1 MKKVDI
7 VSKIVGRNGGGTRVP
22 SASTASASVDLSG
35 YLKKEVWDDVWEV
48 RETDE
53 GTRYVLGKLPMVLLY
68 GMTMY
73 AEDESLNLP
82 GIYDGLPIDG
92 ETIYWEETDTGKV
105 LKSKGGGEGTLAGIE
120 ITGEGNAITDITPSS
135 DGTKLVFSK
144 GLTFVDKSYL
154 DENFH
159 TKTYI
164 ADTFYTKQYIDDVFF
179 KKDDATDL
187 FVTLD
192 ETEQEILGIKVF
204 KEGIKIGN
212 SSIHQ
217 SQDGVLFLDG
227 HLVVSGSVT
236 MYGDNGDIDIP
247 TIWAGLPIDEN
258 TLVRNEEGVLMVNPN
273 IELGGASSWDD
284 ITGKP
289 EWITDT
295 KPSYTYSEISG
306 TPDLSVYASKDDLKG
321 YVSLTG
327 TESVEGIKD
336 FVNGIAIDG
345 LSIYK
350 SQDDVVYV
358 DANLVV
364 RGAVVMYGD
373 AIADIPSFM
382 ESLLLDENTLT
393 LNEEGRLTVIGGTG
407 GGSIEYPL
415 SWSGYSS
422 GSYDGTEAK
431 NFYIPSKV
439 SELTNDSSFITSSA
453 LSGYATETWVNGKGF
468 ITSSALNGYATE
480 SYVTSRGYITSSSLS
495 GYATESWV
503 NGKGYLTSSSLS
515 GYATQ
520 SWVTGQGYATSAAL
534 GAYLP
539 LTGGTLT
546 GTGNDLFTIN
556 RTMNESSVIRYMIN
570 GEIKGYIGISS
581 AGKPLYVLADRSA
594 AYVLL
599 TKLDTGAGSGLDAD
613 MLDGLHVCGFGSG
626 YGVTRS
632 WTSGTYNSANQYFG
646 NGNVVVIDPQGT
658 GCLSSCDT
666 ILSLGKSGNRC
677 TQLLFPFNNN
687 RFYYRRTI
695 SSDYGSA
702 SYGGWHPV
710 AVCEQSGNLYLQSTT
725 NRCLTMKYTGSRN
738 LGAYVVYRAAN
749 QNAKEWWAGGSGAY
763 NFTWEY
769 TTNGGSTLSKKMNL
783 DISGNLLAY
792 GGVTQYSDIRKKT
805 VINHVQLSLREIA
818 DAPLIEHYYNSDER
832 KTTHVGSIAQYWAGL
847 NDWFCKQDDEG
858 YYTMEIQNAA
868 LASAISV
875 ARELLKY
882 ETKTD
887 KQIRRLKKRI
897 SELEEEIEKLKT
909 A

>member
-1 MKKVDI
+1 MKKRLSKTVWYGSEVDTEGNPVVPRLAEGADDLEGLHHGELYLHDADNNLSLWARTLSNQVKPI
-7 VSKIVGRNGGGTRVP
+7 GGLGGGGSFWKLMETE
-22 SASTASASVDLSG
+22 SG
-35 YLKKEVWDDVWEV
+35 EKYLFTEFNVATQMGITSFANNKILD
-48 RETDE
+48 
-53 GTRYVLGKLPMVLLY
+53 
-68 GMTMY
+68 
-73 AEDESLNLP
+73 LP
-82 GIYDGLPIDG
+82 GIYDGLPIDNQ
-92 ETIYWEETDTGKV
+92 TLYWELDENGKKTV
-105 LKSKGGGEGTLAGIE
+105 LKAKGGGEGTLAGIE
-120 ITGEGNAITDITPSS
+120 ITGEGNAITDVTPSS

-154 DENFH
+154 DENFY

-164 ADTFYTKQYIDDVFF
+164 ADTFYTKQYIEDVFF

-273 IELGGASSWDD
+273 IELGGASPWDE
-284 ITGKP
+284 ISGKP

-422 GSYDGTEAK
+422 GSYDGSVAK
-431 NFYIPSKV
+431 SIYIPSKV

-453 LSGYATETWVNGKGF
+453 LSGYATETWVNGKGYL
-468 ITSSALNGYATE
+468 TSSSLNGYATE
-480 SYVTSRGYITSSSLS
+480 SYVTSRGYITSS
-495 GYATESWV
+495 A
-503 NGKGYLTSSSLS
+503 LS

-520 SWVTGQGYATSAAL
+520 SWVTG
-534 GAYLP
+534 
-539 LTGGTLT
+539 
-546 GTGNDLFTIN
+546 
-556 RTMNESSVIRYMIN
+556 
-570 GEIKGYIGISS
+570 KGYIYKTNWFGVNADSSVNPYIMFNNEIDVKFYIQTVGNYIYIGSTDSKSFRISKDGDCLSILGIS
-581 AGKPLYVLADRSA
+581 
-594 AYVLL
+594 
-599 TKLDTGAGSGLDAD
+599 
-613 MLDGLHVCGFGSG
+613 M
-626 YGVTRS
+626 
-632 WTSGTYNSANQYFG
+632 
-646 NGNVVVIDPQGT
+646 
-658 GCLSSCDT
+658 
-666 ILSLGKSGNRC
+666 
-677 TQLLFPFNNN
+677 
-687 RFYYRRTI
+687 
-695 SSDYGSA
+695 
-702 SYGGWHPV
+702 
-710 AVCEQSGNLYLQSTT
+710 
-725 NRCLTMKYTGSRN
+725 
-738 LGAYVVYRAAN
+738 
-749 QNAKEWWAGGSGAY
+749 
-763 NFTWEY
+763 
-769 TTNGGSTLSKKMNL
+769 
-783 DISGNLLAY
+783 
-792 GGVTQYSDIRKKT
+792 YSDERKKT
-805 VINHVQLSLREIA
+805 IINHVQLSLREIA

-847 NDWFCKQDDEG
+847 NDWFCKKDDEG

-868 LASAISV
+868 LASAISI
-875 ARELLKY
+875 ARELVKY

-887 KQIRRLKKRI
+887 KQIRKLKKRI
-897 SELEEEIEKLKT
+897 SELEEEVEKLKT